1 MQTSLPLQ
9 RSLPSF
15 NIQQVLLHLFKKGPT
30 PASFCLFSVFSNKQY
45 NFTTNPCE
53 KMPCPSRKRHR
64 DSNPRP
70 LKHESSPI
78 TTRLGLPPQSIL
90 GCRTSLTVLQRRQT
104 SLIIAR
110 NMCSSFSGKVQ
121 LNTRMSSKK
130 ILFWFEQHF
139 NWSIIVYLFDA
150 ETKDFLKLQDDN
162 GLTKPF
168 R

>member
-1 MQTSLPLQ
+1 MKL
-9 RSLPSF
+9 
-15 NIQQVLLHLFKKGPT
+15 IIALLLLAIFHSTQPWLVFSRAHFFILNGPI

-121 LNTRMSSKK
+121 LNNRMSCKK
-130 ILFWFEQHF
+130 ILF
-139 NWSIIVYLFDA
+139 
-150 ETKDFLKLQDDN
+150 
-162 GLTKPF
+162 
-168 R
+168 